1 MVDLKGLTLVE
12 MEAKL
17 RDMVSAMMGRQ
28 LTMNRRQF
36 MELYDLRG
44 LVKEDAKTGRGQSV
58 LVQTRRGEKVEVP
71 RNYGVQCGIDGGN
84 AR

>member
-1 MVDLKGLTLVE
+1 MGDLKGLTL
-12 MEAKL
+12 MQLEAKL
-17 RDMVSAMMGRQ
+17 RDLMSASVDRQ
-28 LTMNRRQF
+28 LTMNRRRF
-36 MELYDLRG
+36 MEQYDLRG

-58 LVQTRRGEKVEVP
+58 LIQTRRGEKVEVS